1 MKKIIALFF
10 VLTFISNVNAQSS
23 SVFEASYFSKKETD
37 PPLEAGKG
45 FHINDVY
52 KQTRHCFT
60 PESADESKLKAKS
73 GRKTYVT
80 VHYTETDEQYN
91 LLKTKGVSGKV
102 SYLNLFSLGGSKLED
117 FSSSDFGR
125 QERLVFIAKVDF
137 GTYSYPIEPTLL
149 PEPKALIDQ
158 GKHDEFIQ
166 MYGTHYIS
174 GIRKEAGIWVVLTKK
189 DDSYTTSTSDQNT
202 VEGGFKTPFKVGV
215 NYQVSEGTNTD
226 WLSSSK
232 DYELTVEIN
241 GPSLEQGS
249 LQQEITSILDSDKPD
264 KVAAIKGLMSAALS
278 NISDPNQSV
287 ISQYYFAPFTLY
299 NVNNINWDEQ
309 KENSLIR
316 INESV
321 IDILNAQSIL
331 KKIIGPTGIN
341 EIEKD
346 FDEEL
351 STFSKKDQYKAKIEK
366 IYTAVL
372 PTLKTYKK
380 QLDTTM
386 TGLQNTYVK
395 CADIHCGP
403 GTGCCMFDNMEN
415 SIKTLTYKID
425 AEVSKI
431 TKIKDQAWSEA
442 VTEMLTPECE
452 KEKIGYLTVIN
463 KSINPYD
470 FYQGDKFIQKLEG
483 GSTTQFKIGIG
494 TWNFKASQISGFMM
508 YPTVNNRSV
517 SINAYCDEVTIKVG
531 FED

>member
-1 MKKIIALFF
+1 MKKIITAFF
-10 VLTFISNVNAQSS
+10 IFIFISEINSQAS

-60 PESADESKLKAKS
+60 PESVDESKLKAKS
-73 GRKTYVT
+73 GMKTYVT
-80 VHYTETDEQYN
+80 VHYTETEEQYN

-102 SYLNLFSLGGSKLED
+102 SYLNLFSLGGSKLES
-117 FSSSDFGR
+117 FSSSDYGR

-137 GTYSYPIEPTLL
+137 GTYSYPIEPILL

-189 DDSYTTSTSDQNT
+189 DDSYANSTSDQN
-202 VEGGFKTPFKVGV
+202 EIDGGFKTPFKVGV
-215 NYQVSEGTNTD
+215 NYQVSEGSNTD

-241 GPSLEQGS
+241 GPSIEQGN
-249 LQQEITSILDSDKPD
+249 LQKSIIEILDSNQPD
-264 KVAAIKGLMSAALS
+264 KVVAIKNLMSSALS
-278 NISDPNQSV
+278 GISDPSQSV

-309 KENSLIR
+309 KESNLIK

-321 IDILNAQSIL
+321 IDVLNAQGIVN
-331 KKIIGPTGIN
+331 KITAPTGLSNIQ
-341 EIEKD
+341 ED
-346 FDEEL
+346 FDNDL
-351 STFSKKDQYKAKIEK
+351 STFSKKDQYKAKLEK
-366 IYTAVL
+366 TYNLIL
-372 PTLKTYKK
+372 PNLKMYKK
-380 QLDTTM
+380 QLDTTI
-386 TGLQNTYVK
+386 TSLQKTYSK
-395 CADIHCGP
+395 CADIHCSVES
-403 GTGCCMFDNMEN
+403 GCCTFSDMEN
-415 SIKTLTYKID
+415 KVKMLTYKID
-425 AEVSKI
+425 SEISKL
-431 TKIKDQAWSEA
+431 TKIKDDAW
-442 VTEMLTPECE
+442 TEGMAELLTPECQ

-463 KSINPYD
+463 KSSNPYD

-483 GSTTQFKIGIG
+483 GSTTQFKISIG
-494 TWNFKASQISGFMM
+494 TWNFKASQISGYAI
-508 YPTVNNRSV
+508 YPTVNNRNV
-517 SINAYCDEVTIKVG
+517 TINAYCDEVTIKVG